1 MLRARQRLSEPAL
14 MPPRPGRSSASLLV
28 RLLGAAALCAASLAV
43 CLPAR
48 AQEVAVIQVRLPDPL
63 SPAARSVKYT
73 EPLDG
78 ALRREGLG
86 RVLGGSTELSRD
98 RRIVSVGME
107 IEVRDL
113 DHGVPF
119 VRRALRELGAP
130 QGSMVEFERFGLA
143 VELPVHE

>member
-1 MLRARQRLSEPAL
+1 

-107 IEVRDL
+107 IEEVERVWAPIAETDDWAAL
-113 DHGVPF
+113 DAKIASV
-119 VRRALRELGAP
+119 RALGERLGPSAAL
-130 QGSMVEFERFGLA
+130 SM
-143 VELPVHE
+143 

>member
-1 MLRARQRLSEPAL
+1 
-14 MPPRPGRSSASLLV
+14 MPSRPGRPFAHLIARSLRAAVLC
-28 RLLGAAALCAASLAV
+28 AAALSA
-43 CLPAR
+43 CLPAF
-48 AQEVAVIQVRLPDPL
+48 AQEASLVHVRLPDPL
-63 SPAARSVKYT
+63 SPAARSVKYS

-107 IEVRDL
+107 VEVRDL
-113 DHGVPF
+113 DRGVPF

>member
-1 MLRARQRLSEPAL
+1 
-14 MPPRPGRSSASLLV
+14 MPPRPGRPSASLLV
-28 RLLGAAALCAASLAV
+28 RSLGAAVLCVASLAV

-48 AQEVAVIQVRLPDPL
+48 AQEAAVIQVRLPDPL
-63 SPAARSVKYT
+63 SPAARAVKYS

-98 RRIVSVGME
+98 RRILSVGME
-107 IEVRDL
+107 VEVSDL
-113 DHGVPF
+113 DRGVPF
-119 VRRALRELGAP
+119 VRRALRQLGAP

>member
-1 MLRARQRLSEPAL
+1 
-14 MPPRPGRSSASLLV
+14 MPSRPGRTFASLLV
-28 RLLGAAALCAASLAV
+28 RRLGAAALGAASLIVSVCALADDAAV
-43 CLPAR
+43 
-48 AQEVAVIQVRLPDPL
+48 VHVRLPDPL
-63 SPAARSVKYT
+63 SPAARAVKYS

-78 ALRREGLG
+78 ALRREGIG

-107 IEVRDL
+107 VEVLDL
-113 DHGVPF
+113 DRGVPF

-130 QGSMVEFERFGLA
+130 AGSMVEFERFGLA

>member
-1 MLRARQRLSEPAL
+1 M
-14 MPPRPGRSSASLLV
+14 V
-28 RLLGAAALCAASLAV
+28 
-43 CLPAR
+43 
-48 AQEVAVIQVRLPDPL
+48 QVRMPDPL
-63 SPAARSVKYT
+63 SPSARSLKYS

-98 RRIVSVGME
+98 RRIVSVGIE
-107 IEVRDL
+107 VEVRDL
-113 DHGVPF
+113 DRGVPF